1 MRLLTLGVGLRGAKI
16 AELFYKEGVR
26 VNGAP
31 LFKCFAILNDEAQL
45 KTISI
50 RNDRKYYLRDRK
62 GVPGFLNSLTRVYEI
77 WEGSLILNSL
87 EDEFAFEVSVELCE
101 RMKKF
106 SDDPL
111 INLTLIPSLG
121 QTDVSELKRKMREI
135 QKVADVIMVFKGTS
149 EVDQKILN
157 ALNLLALAG
166 EVDIKK
172 KTSGE
177 VVVDTSDVFNALRS
191 DGFSVVGFA
200 EQKVNFD
207 FFKKG
212 SELKAIRT
220 RRIIEMLDQA
230 IKNLSINVELDKAKS
245 ALLLFCGPKEE
256 ITMEGIFEAI
266 SRIEGLNNDLIVRY
280 GDCPISPTFITKKV
294 ALVVLFSGLRS
305 FKF

>member
-1 MRLLTLGVGLRGAKI
+1 MRLLTVGVGLRGARI

-31 LFKCFAILNDEAQL
+31 LFKCYAILNDEAQL
-45 KTISI
+45 RTISI
-50 RNDRKYYLRDRK
+50 KDDRKYYMRNIK
-62 GVPGFLNSLTRVYEI
+62 GVPGFLNSLTRLYEI
-77 WEGSLILNSL
+77 WEGSLVLSSL
-87 EDEFAFEVSVELCE
+87 EDDFAFEISLDFCE
-101 RMKKF
+101 RMRKF
-106 SDDPL
+106 SEDPL
-111 INLTLIPSLG
+111 IYLTLVPSLG
-121 QTDVSELKRKMREI
+121 DVNISEIKRKMKEI
-135 QKVADVIMVFKGTS
+135 QRVSDVIIVFEGRS

-166 EVDIKK
+166 EVDVKRRV
-172 KTSGE
+172 SGE

-191 DGFSVVGFA
+191 EGFSVVGFA

-207 FFKKG
+207 FFRKK

-220 RRIIEMLDQA
+220 RRTLEMLDQA
-230 IKNLSINVELDKAKS
+230 IKNLSINAEIEKSKS

-266 SRIEGLNNDLIVRY
+266 NRVENLNKDIVIRY
-280 GDCPISPTFITKKV
+280 GDCPISPTLITKKV